1 MKQKPVYIVLLATAV
16 IISAGLTLNHYKY
29 LFTPKPDL
37 AELGYVQVE
46 ATITNVLPSGRGIKM
61 STLLL
66 VRYEYEGKEY
76 SGVLRLNGYVEGRY
90 NKNDTI
96 ICRIDPTKPETP
108 VGGSLK

>member
-1 MKQKPVYIVLLATAV
+1 MKQKPIYIILLAAAV

-29 LFTPKPDL
+29 LFTLKPDP

-46 ATITNVLPSGRGIKM
+46 ARITNVLPSGRGIKM

-76 SGVLRLNGYVEGRY
+76 SGVLRLSGYAGGRY
-90 NKNDTI
+90 NKNDSI
-96 ICRIDPTKPETP
+96 ICRVDPAKPETP
-108 VGGSLK
+108 VEGSPK